1 MLFLIPFYVGTVG
14 YAVLILG
21 GFSVVLLLEVGLR
34 LYDWYH
40 A

>member
-14 YAVLILG
+14 YAVLTLG
-21 GFSVVLLLEVGLR
+21 GFGVVVLLEGGLR